1 MEKYLTGI
9 NINTYESLMNS
20 CTPCSFSINDNSRY
34 IAFHTIDRFTML
46 QNEDVEKAKQDTLGQ
61 VYDINYIKYNESEN
75 CFHYVKDDF
84 EINFRKFSDVIRA
97 YYYKE
102 QLHNDERSSLAP
114 IKSCEIAPY
123 LSKSNILTGFI
134 LIGNLKMMHTVI
146 ELVDEGLIIDWSINA
161 IMKKEDYL
169 RLTKLQVIN
178 KLETDKLIEDRM
190 SGFLTVFLDSVIPL
204 KFYLL
209 FRDELVK
216 DLDKNK
222 QLINMK

>member
-1 MEKYLTGI
+1 MEKYLSGI
-9 NINTYESLMNS
+9 NFNTYESLIQN
-20 CTPCSFSINDNSRY
+20 CSTCSDDFSYIKEYFAYQTINN
-34 IAFHTIDRFTML
+34 FTML
-46 QNEDVEKAKQDTLGQ
+46 QNEDVEKAKQDNLGQ

-84 EINFRKFSDVIRA
+84 EISFRKFSDVIRA

-114 IKSCEIAPY
+114 IKSCEIVPY

-178 KLETDKLIEDRM
+178 KLETDKLIEDRI
-190 SGFLTVFLDSVIPL
+190 SGIFNEFSDPSMLE
-204 KFYLL
+204 FYLI
-209 FRDELVK
+209 FRDEFIK
-216 DLDKNK
+216 DIEKNK
-222 QLINMK
+222 QLIKIN